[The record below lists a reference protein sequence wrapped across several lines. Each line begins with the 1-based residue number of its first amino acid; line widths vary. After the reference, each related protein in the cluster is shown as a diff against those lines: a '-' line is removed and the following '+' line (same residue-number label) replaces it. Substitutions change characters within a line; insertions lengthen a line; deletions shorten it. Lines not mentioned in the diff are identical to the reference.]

1 MMPLFLF
8 LLFVV
13 AILVKQGVDCIK
25 AQECRNEVNYMNQYE
40 DGSKEYKKHADK
52 FFKDLKCNPK
62 LYK

>member
-1 MMPLFLF
+1 
-8 LLFVV
+8 
-13 AILVKQGVDCIK
+13 
-25 AQECRNEVNYMNQYE
+25 MNQYE